1 MIIVKIEEIAGDNSV
16 HFTFDN
22 IDTSTDAEKEALISM
37 MEGLN
42 MDENFYSRP
51 ETETNSASEYE
62 DD

>member
-1 MIIVKIEEIAGDNSV
+1 MIIVKIEEISGGNDV
-16 HFTFDN
+16 KFTFDN
-22 IDTSTDAEKEALISM
+22 LDTATDAEKEAFISM

-42 MDENFYSRP
+42 IAENSHS

>member
-1 MIIVKIEEIAGDNSV
+1 MINIKIEEIAGDNSV

-42 MDENFYSRP
+42 MDENFYSRS
-51 ETETNSASEYE
+51 ETNSASEYE

>member
-1 MIIVKIEEIAGDNSV
+1 MISVKIEEIAGGNDIK
-16 HFTFDN
+16 FTFDN
-22 IDTSTDAEKEALISM
+22 LDTATDAEKEAFISM

-42 MDENFYSRP
+42 MNENSHS

>member
-1 MIIVKIEEIAGDNSV
+1 MIIVKIEEIVGSNNSKL
-16 HFTFDN
+16 TFEN
-22 IDTSTDAEKEALISM
+22 LGKSTAAERDVLISM

-42 MDENFYSRP
+42 IAENSHS

>member
-22 IDTSTDAEKEALISM
+22 IDTSTDAEKAALISM

-51 ETETNSASEYE
+51 ETNSASEYE

>member
-42 MDENFYSRP
+42 MDENFYSRS
-51 ETETNSASEYE
+51 ETNSASEYE

>member
-1 MIIVKIEEIAGDNSV
+1 MIIVKIEEIVGSKNV
-16 HFTFDN
+16 KLTFEN
-22 IDTSTDAEKEALISM
+22 LNKSTAAERDVLISM

-42 MDENFYSRP
+42 IVENSHS